1 MRDSRNQS
9 PILITFFVIYLKGF
23 AWDGRWAA
31 WHDSGPSTIKACS
44 TRPRDGPRSVRV
56 TSPQAVGNAFALFK
70 DRLFVV
76 TALGGLSLIIHDLR
90 DPSTAA
96 VIHLEARVH
105 WENVER
111 TFCRVLEGKDDKC
124 VVALLMKSGEIRIS
138 AVDVKHGALSQPFR
152 IGE

>member
-1 MRDSRNQS
+1 MRDSRNQN

-31 WHDSGPSTIKACS
+31 WHETGPNTIKACS
-44 TRPRDGPRSVRV
+44 TKPRDGPRCVRV

-90 DPSTAA
+90 SPSSSVVLLADM
-96 VIHLEARVH
+96 VQ
-105 WENVER
+105 WENVET
-111 TFCRVLEGKDDKC
+111 TFCRVLEGEDDKC

-138 AVDVKHGALSQPFR
+138 AVDVKSGALSQSYR

>member
-1 MRDSRNQS
+1 MRDSRNQN

-31 WHDSGPSTIKACS
+31 WHETGPNTIKACS

-90 DPSTAA
+90 GSTSA
-96 VIHLEARVH
+96 VIHVEAGVH
-105 WENVER
+105 WENVGR
-111 TFCRVLEGKDDKC
+111 TFCRVLEGEDGKC

-138 AVDVKHGALSQPFR
+138 AVDVKSGALSQPFR

>member
-1 MRDSRNQS
+1 MRDSRNQN
-9 PILITFFVIYLKGF
+9 PILITFFVIYLRGF

-31 WHDSGPSTIKACS
+31 WHETGPNTIKVCS
-44 TRPRDGPRSVRV
+44 TKPRDGPRFRV

-76 TALGGLSLIIHDLR
+76 SALGGLSLIIHDLR
-90 DPSTAA
+90 GSTSA
-96 VIHLEARVH
+96 VIHLDRVQ

-111 TFCRVLEGKDDKC
+111 TFCRVLEGEDDKC